1 MAKLIC
7 LHFVCGCLVTF
18 GQSLISCGRDHMV
31 CEARRIFCVAAGPSV
46 CPGVVRWLH
55 SVRTDNLTQSGPV
68 VLYSAVLAHTPTIQ
82 VQKLSLAWYSQ
93 NFCPS

>member
-1 MAKLIC
+1 
-7 LHFVCGCLVTF
+7 
-18 GQSLISCGRDHMV
+18 MV
-31 CEARRIFCVAAGPSV
+31 CEARRIFCVATGPSV

-93 NFCPS
+93 TSVHPRVLVLFFLTANDLLDVIWTL